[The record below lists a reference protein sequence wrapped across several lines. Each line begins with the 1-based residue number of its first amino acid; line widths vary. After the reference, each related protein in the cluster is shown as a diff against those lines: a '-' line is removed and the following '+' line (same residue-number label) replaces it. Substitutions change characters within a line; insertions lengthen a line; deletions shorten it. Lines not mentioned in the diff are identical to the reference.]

1 MKRLFMLLLCMQY
14 IVSLC
19 AQSVTASLQNVSAEN
34 AFAVIQQQTG
44 YEFLYNNESVK
55 KAGTISLSVKKAT
68 LESALQQCFSQIPFT
83 WKVVDKTIV
92 VTPKA
97 VVAAMAAEY
106 TIIGK
111 VLSSDNKQPLI
122 GATIRVK
129 GTDKGATT
137 NSSGA
142 FAITTGIQHP
152 LLQVSFLGYITKEI
166 RAEEEQIIYLEE
178 DKKKL
183 SEVVVTSGYVTLP
196 KERATG
202 SFSQVD
208 KSQLDKRIST
218 NIIDKLEGLSTGLS
232 FSRSV
237 TSDKPKLSLRGRSTL
252 FSEDQPLIVV
262 NGFPIEGDMNSI
274 DPDDVES
281 VTILKD
287 AAAASIW
294 GVRAANG
301 VIVIT
306 TRQGKLN
313 QRPTVEVRTNIIFGK
328 KPDFSQLHLMSTS
341 DYIDAQQILF
351 KAGRFNSLFTP
362 GSRSPIAEAV
372 QIWKDE
378 KDGKITSDIATQRVN
393 ALRNIDILD
402 DYSRLF
408 TRNTLTQQYQVNVGG
423 GSDNMQYYLSAGYDK
438 NANYMVGNDYE
449 RFTLNTSN
457 TVRVTKKLELSIA
470 GQLSQGNTRNPF
482 DVNGGSS
489 FDIISGSRN
498 ATNVS
503 AQIPAPYTRLVDDNG
518 NALKIPWVYNDAFKQ
533 QGYDQGFLN
542 MDYYPL
548 TEFQLM
554 NRQVKSMAV
563 NVRLGANYEITK
575 GLNLD
580 LKYNLEKNNGLD
592 RNLQDQN
599 SFMVRDN
606 VNLFSEIMPDG
617 EQVRHLPLGD
627 ILTQGKSELTAQ
639 TFRGQLNFNRN
650 WREKHT
656 VAAIAGAESREIL
669 REGNTQRLF
678 GYNDRTLQYADVDMV
693 TQFPD
698 YYGFTNSIGSVLGV
712 GTPVTYI
719 KDRFISYFTNASYTY
734 LNRYTLSASG
744 RVDGSN
750 LFGAQRNRRLNP
762 LWSIGAAWQ
771 VQREKFFHVEW
782 VDMLKL
788 RATYGFNGNINKTAT
803 AYTTASLMP
812 SGENATSFIPYANI
826 INPANPNLRWE
837 KVGQVN
843 LGADFSL
850 FRESLSGSLEYF
862 NKRAQDLF
870 GSAFM
875 APSSGFNSISSN
887 IAAMRTHGW
896 ELKLD
901 SRNISTNHFRWN
913 TTFMLSIAK
922 DKVTKFYNTGS
933 NMSPSTFLLYGGRDD
948 DDRTTYLPVEGYPLF
963 GLWAY
968 PWGGLDAKGNATIIG
983 PDGKIITDR
992 FDAGRIYD
1000 NIYKMKYMGAVNP
1013 PVFGSLANTFTY
1025 KQLSLTVNILYK
1037 LGHYYRGSD
1046 PGYTTMAV
1054 MYQRGPDSFKDR
1066 WKQPGDEKKTNMP
1079 AFTAVRAQDRVNN
1092 DFYQYSD
1099 VNVHKADHV
1108 RLQDVLLSYDITRQT
1123 VASLPVSRITL
1134 YAQASN
1140 LGIIWRANKQ
1150 GIDPD
1155 YAPQT
1160 FSSVMPPMRTLA
1172 IGAKVGF

>member
-1 MKRLFMLLLCMQY
+1 MKRLSILLLCMQY
-14 IVSLC
+14 IGSLC
-19 AQSVTASLQNVSAEN
+19 AQSVTTSLQQVPVEK

-44 YEFLYNNESVK
+44 YEFLYNNESIK
-55 KAGTISLSVKKAT
+55 KAGTVSLSVKQAS
-68 LESALQQCFSQIPFT
+68 LEAALQQCFSQIPFT

-92 VTPKA
+92 VTPKGTTA
-97 VVAAMAAEY
+97 AAEY
-106 TIIGK
+106 TISGR
-111 VLSSDNKQPLI
+111 VLSYEGKQPLI
-122 GATIRVK
+122 GATVRVR

-142 FAITTGIQHP
+142 FTITTGIQHP
-152 LLQVSFLGYITKEI
+152 VLQVSFLGYITKEL
-166 RAEEEQIIYLEE
+166 RAEDNGVIYLEE

-183 SEVVVTSGYVTLP
+183 NEVVVTTGYITLP

-208 KSQLDKRIST
+208 KSQLDKRVST
-218 NIIDKLEGLSTGLS
+218 NILDKLEGLSTGLS

-262 NGFPIEGDMNSI
+262 NGFPIEGDLNSI

-281 VTILKD
+281 ITILKD

-313 QRPTVEVRTNIIFGK
+313 QRPTVEARSNIIFGK
-328 KPDFSQLHLMSTS
+328 KPDYSQLHLMSSS

-351 KAGRFNSLFTP
+351 KAGRFNSLFSP
-362 GSRSPIAEAV
+362 GSRQPIPEAV
-372 QIWKDE
+372 QIWKDA
-378 KDGKITSDIATQRVN
+378 KDGKITNEVATQKVD
-393 ALRNIDILD
+393 ALRNIEILD

-408 TRNTLTQQYQVNVGG
+408 TRNTLTQQYQVNVSG
-423 GSDNMQYYLSAGYDK
+423 GSENMQYYLSAGYDK

-449 RFTLNTSN
+449 RFTLNTNN

-470 GQLSQGNTRNPF
+470 GQLSQGNTTNPF
-482 DVNGGSS
+482 DVNSGSP
-489 FDIISGSRN
+489 FDMISGSRS

-503 AQIPAPYTRLVDDNG
+503 AQIPSPYTRLVDDKG
-518 NALKIPWVYNDAFKQ
+518 NALKIPWMYNDAFKQ
-533 QGYDQGFLN
+533 NGYNQGLLN

-548 TEFQLM
+548 TEYQMM
-554 NRQVKSMAV
+554 NRHIKSMAV
-563 NVRLGANYEITK
+563 NVRLGANYEIAK

-580 LKYNLEKNNGLD
+580 LKYNLEKNTGSD
-592 RNLQDQN
+592 RDLADQRR
-599 SFMVRDN
+599 FWVRDN
-606 VNLFSEIMPDG
+606 VNLFSETIDG

-627 ILTQGKSELTAQ
+627 ILTLGKTELTAQ
-639 TFRGQLNFNRN
+639 TFRSQLNFNHI
-650 WREKHT
+650 WGKKHT
-656 VAAIAGAESREIL
+656 IAAIAGAEAREIL
-669 REGNTQRLF
+669 REGNKQRLF

-698 YYGFTNSIGSVLGV
+698 LYGFTNSIGSVLGV
-712 GTPVTYI
+712 GTPITYI
-719 KDRFISYFTNASYTY
+719 KDRFVSYFTNASYTY

-750 LFGAQRNRRLNP
+750 LFGVQRNRRLNP
-762 LWSIGAAWQ
+762 LWSVGAAWQ
-771 VQREKFFHVEW
+771 IQRERFFHVNW

-812 SGENATSFIPYANI
+812 SGENSTSFIPYANI

-843 LGADFSL
+843 LGVDFAL
-850 FRESLSGSLEYF
+850 FHETLSGSLEYF

-870 GSAFM
+870 GSDFL
-875 APSSGFNSISSN
+875 APSTGFNSVSSN
-887 IAAMRTHGW
+887 IAAMRTNGW

-901 SRNISTNHFRWN
+901 SRNISTNNFRWN

-922 DKVTKFYNTGS
+922 DKVTKFYNTGGDM
-933 NMSPSTFLLYGGRDD
+933 NPSLFLLYGGRDD
-948 DDRTTYLPVEGYPLF
+948 DDKSTYLPVEGYPLF
-963 GLWAY
+963 GIWAY
-968 PWGGLDAKGNATIIG
+968 PWGGLDAKGNATILG
-983 PDGKIITDR
+983 PDGKTVTDR
-992 FDAGRIYD
+992 FEAGRLYD
-1000 NIYKMKYMGAVNP
+1000 NIYKMKYIGAVNP
-1013 PVFGSLANTFTY
+1013 PVFGSLANTFSY
-1025 KQLSLTVNILYK
+1025 KQLSLTVNLLYK
-1037 LGHYYRGSD
+1037 LGHYYRRSD
-1046 PGYTTMAV
+1046 LGYYTMAV

-1066 WKQPGDEKKTNMP
+1066 WKQPGDEKKTNIP
-1079 AFTAVRAQDRVNN
+1079 AFTAVRTQDRVNN

-1099 VNVHKADHV
+1099 VNVDKADHI

-1123 VASLPVSRITL
+1123 VARLPVNRITL

-1140 LGIIWRANKQ
+1140 LGIIWRANKN

-1160 FSSVMPPMRTLA
+1160 FSSVMPPVRTLA

>member
-1 MKRLFMLLLCMQY
+1 MKRLFILLLCMQY
-14 IVSLC
+14 IVPLC
-19 AQSVTASLQNVSAEN
+19 AQSVTASLQNVSVEK
-34 AFAVIQQQTG
+34 AFAAIQQQTG
-44 YEFLYNNESVK
+44 YEFLYNNELIR
-55 KAGTISLSVKKAT
+55 KAGTIDLSVKKAS
-68 LESALQQCFSQIPFT
+68 LEAALQQCFSQIPFT

-97 VVAAMAAEY
+97 VAAEY
-106 TIIGK
+106 TINGK
-111 VLSSDNKQPLI
+111 VMSGDSRKPLV
-122 GATIRVK
+122 GATVRVK
-129 GTDKGATT
+129 GTDRGATT
-137 NSSGA
+137 NASGD
-142 FAITTGIQHP
+142 FTITTGMQHP
-152 LLQVSFLGYITKEI
+152 VLQVSFLGYIGKEVKG
-166 RAEEEQIIYLEE
+166 EEEIVIYLEE
-178 DKKKL
+178 DKQKL
-183 SEVVVTSGYVTLP
+183 SEVVVTTGYITLP

-237 TSDKPKLSLRGRSTL
+237 TADKPKLSLRGRSTL

-262 NGFPIEGDMNSI
+262 NGFPIEGDLNTI

-281 VTILKD
+281 ITILKD

-306 TRQGKLN
+306 TRQGKFN
-313 QRPTVEVRTNIIFGK
+313 QRPVVEARTNIVFGQ
-328 KPDFSQLHLMSTS
+328 KPDYGQLHLMSTS

-351 KAGRFNSLFTP
+351 KAGRYNTMFTP
-362 GSRSPIAEAV
+362 GNRQPIPEAA

-378 KDGKITSDIATQRVN
+378 KDGKISSSVATQKID

-408 TRNTLTQQYQVNVGG
+408 TRSTLTQQYQVNVSG

-457 TVRVTKKLELSIA
+457 TVRVTKKLELSIV
-470 GQLSQGNTRNPF
+470 GQLSQGNTSNPF
-482 DVNGGSS
+482 DVTGSS
-489 FDIISGSRN
+489 PFDIISGSRS

-503 AQIPAPYTRLVDDNG
+503 SQIPSPYTRLVDDNG
-518 NALKIPWVYNDAFKQ
+518 NALKVPWFYNDAFKQ
-533 QGYDQGFLN
+533 QGYEQGFVN

-548 TEFQLM
+548 TEYQLM
-554 NRQVKSMAV
+554 NRHIKSTSM
-563 NVRLGANYEITK
+563 NVRLGANYEIIK

-580 LKYNLEKNNGLD
+580 LKYNLEKSTGSD
-592 RNLQDQN
+592 RDLQNQN
-599 SFMVRDN
+599 AFTVRDN
-606 VNLFSEIMPDG
+606 VNLFSETMPDG
-617 EQVRHLPLGD
+617 ELVRHLPLGD
-627 ILTQGKSELTAQ
+627 ILTLANNNLTAQ
-639 TFRGQLNFNRN
+639 TFRGQLNFNRH
-650 WREKHT
+650 WGEKHT
-656 VAAIAGAESREIL
+656 IAAIAGAESREIL
-669 REGNTQRLF
+669 REGNKQRLF
-678 GYNDRTLQYADVDMV
+678 GYNDRTLQYADVDMT
-693 TQFPD
+693 TQFPN
-698 YYGFTNSIGSVLGV
+698 YFGFTNSIGSALGV
-712 GTPVTYI
+712 GIPVSYI
-719 KDRFISYFTNASYTY
+719 KDRFISYFSNVSYTY

-750 LFGAQRNRRLNP
+750 LFGVQRNRRLNP
-762 LWSIGAAWQ
+762 LWSVGAAWQ
-771 VQREKFFHVEW
+771 LQRESFFHADW

-803 AYTTASLMP
+803 AYTTASLM
-812 SGENATSFIPYANI
+812 SAGENATSYIPYATI

-843 LGADFSL
+843 LGVDFAL
-850 FRESLSGSLEYF
+850 LHETLTGSFEYF

-870 GSAFM
+870 GSAFV
-875 APSSGFNSISSN
+875 APSTGFNSISSN
-887 IAAMRTHGW
+887 IAAMRTNGW

-913 TTFMLSIAK
+913 TTFMLSVAK
-922 DKVTKFYNTGS
+922 DKVTKFYNTNS
-933 NMSPSTFLLYGGRDD
+933 AMNPSTFLLYGGRDD
-948 DDRTTYLPVEGYPLF
+948 DDKSTYLPVEGYPLF
-963 GLWAY
+963 GIWAY
-968 PWGGLDAKGNATIIG
+968 PWGGLDANGNATIIG
-983 PDGKIITDR
+983 PDGKTITDR

-1013 PVFGSLANTFTY
+1013 PVFGSLSNTFSY
-1025 KQLSLTVNILYK
+1025 NQLSLTVNILYK
-1037 LGHYYRGSD
+1037 FGHYYRGSD
-1046 PGYTTMAV
+1046 LGYYTMAV

-1066 WKQPGDEKKTNMP
+1066 WKQAGDEKKTDIP
-1079 AFTAVRAQDRVNN
+1079 AFTAVRTQDRVNN

-1099 VNVHKADHV
+1099 VNVHKADHI
-1108 RLQDVLLSYDITRQT
+1108 RLQDILLSYDITRQT
-1123 VASLPVSRITL
+1123 VARLPVSRITL

-1140 LGIIWRANKQ
+1140 LGIIWRAYKN

-1160 FSSVMPPMRTLA
+1160 FSSVMPPVRTLA

>member
-1 MKRLFMLLLCMQY
+1 MKRLFVLLLCMQY
-14 IVSLC
+14 IVPLC
-19 AQSVTASLQNVSAEN
+19 AQSVTASLQHVSAEK

-55 KAGTISLSVKKAT
+55 KAGTISLSVKQAT
-68 LESALQQCFSQIPFT
+68 LETALQQCFSQIPFT

-92 VTPKA
+92 VTPKP
-97 VVAAMAAEY
+97 VAATAEY
-106 TIIGK
+106 TISGRI
-111 VLSSDNKQPLI
+111 LSLDSKQPLI

-129 GTDKGATT
+129 GTDKGATS

-142 FAITTGIQHP
+142 FAITTGMQHP

-166 RAEEEQIIYLEE
+166 RGEEEQIIYLEE

-183 SEVVVTSGYVTLP
+183 NEVVVTTGYITLP

-208 KSQLDKRIST
+208 KSQLDKRITT
-218 NIIDKLEGLSTGLS
+218 NILDKLEGLSTGLS

-262 NGFPIEGDMNSI
+262 NGFPIEGDLNSI

-281 VTILKD
+281 ITILKD

-313 QRPTVEVRTNIIFGK
+313 QRPSVEARTNIVFGK
-328 KPDFSQLHLMSTS
+328 KPDYSQLHLMSTS

-351 KAGRFNSLFTP
+351 KAGRFNNLFSV
-362 GSRSPIAEAV
+362 GSRLPIPEAV

-378 KDGKITSDIATQRVN
+378 KDGKISSDIAAQKVN
-393 ALRNIDILD
+393 ALRSIDILD

-408 TRNTLTQQYQVNVGG
+408 TRNTLTQQYQVNVSGG
-423 GSDNMQYYLSAGYDK
+423 GENMQYYLSAGYDK

-470 GQLSQGNTRNPF
+470 GQLSQGNATNPF
-482 DVNGGSS
+482 DVTGSS
-489 FDIISGSRN
+489 AFDIISGSRS

-503 AQIPAPYTRLVDDNG
+503 AQIPSPYSRLVDDNG
-518 NALKIPWVYNDAFKQ
+518 NALKVPWFYNDAFKQ
-533 QGYDQGFLN
+533 HGYDQGFLN
-542 MDYYPL
+542 MDYSPL
-548 TEFQLM
+548 TEYQLM
-554 NRQVKSMAV
+554 NRREKSMAV
-563 NVRLGANYEITK
+563 NVRLGVNYEIIK

-580 LKYNLEKNNGLD
+580 LKYNLEKNNGSD

-599 SFMVRDN
+599 TFMVRDN
-606 VNLFSEIMPDG
+606 VNLFSETMPDG
-617 EQVRHLPLGD
+617 ELVRHLPLGD
-627 ILTQGKSELTAQ
+627 ILTLAKNDLTAQ
-639 TFRGQLNFNRN
+639 TFRGQLNFNRS
-650 WREKHT
+650 WRQKHV

-669 REGNTQRLF
+669 REGNRQRLF
-678 GYNDRTLQYADVDMV
+678 GYNDHTLQFADVDMV
-693 TQFPD
+693 TQFPN
-698 YYGFTNSIGSVLGV
+698 YFGFTNSIGSSLGV
-712 GTPVTYI
+712 GIPVTYI

-750 LFGAQRNRRLNP
+750 LFGVQRNRRLNP
-762 LWSIGAAWQ
+762 LWSVGAAWQ
-771 VQREKFFHVEW
+771 VQREKFFHADW

-788 RATYGFNGNINKTAT
+788 RVTYGFNGNINKTAT
-803 AYTTASLMP
+803 AYTTANLLP
-812 SGENATSFIPYANI
+812 SGENATSYIPYANI

-843 LGADFSL
+843 LGVDFAL
-850 FRESLSGSLEYF
+850 FHESLNGSLEYF

-870 GSAFM
+870 GSAFL
-875 APSSGFNSISSN
+875 APSTGFNSISSN

-901 SRNISTNHFRWN
+901 SRNISTNNFRWN
-913 TTFMLSIAK
+913 TTLMVSVAK

-933 NMSPSTFLLYGGRDD
+933 SMNPSLFLLYGGRDD
-948 DDRTTYLPVEGYPLF
+948 DDRSTYLPVEGYPLF

-968 PWGGLDAKGNATIIG
+968 PWGGLDAKGNASIIG
-983 PDGKIITDR
+983 PDGKAIRDR
-992 FDAGRIYD
+992 LEAGRIYD

-1013 PVFGSLANTFTY
+1013 PVFGSVANTFSY
-1025 KQLSLTVNILYK
+1025 KQLSVTVNILYK

-1046 PGYTTMAV
+1046 PGYFTMAA
-1054 MYQRGPDSFKDR
+1054 MYQRGPDIFKDR
-1066 WKQPGDEKKTNMP
+1066 WKQVGDEAKTNIP
-1079 AFTAVRAQDRVNN
+1079 AFTGVRAQDRTNN
-1092 DFYQYSD
+1092 DLYQYSD
-1099 VNVHKADHV
+1099 VNVNKADHV
-1108 RLQDVLLSYDITRQT
+1108 RLQDILLSYDITRQT

-1140 LGIIWRANKQ
+1140 LGIIWRANKN

-1160 FSSVMPPMRTLA
+1160 FSSVMPPVRTLA

>member
-14 IVSLC
+14 IVPLC
-19 AQSVTASLQNVSAEN
+19 AQSVTASLQNVSAEK

-92 VTPKA
+92 VTPKPA
-97 VVAAMAAEY
+97 VPGTTAEY
-106 TIIGK
+106 TISGR
-111 VLSSDNKQPLI
+111 VLAQESKQPLI

-129 GTDKGATT
+129 GTDKGATS
-137 NSSGA
+137 NGSGA
-142 FAITTGIQHP
+142 FSITTGGQHP

-183 SEVVVTSGYVTLP
+183 SEIVVTTGYVTLP

-218 NIIDKLEGLSTGLS
+218 NILDKLEGLSTGLS

-262 NGFPIEGDMNSI
+262 NGFPIEGDLNSI

-281 VTILKD
+281 ITILKD

-313 QRPTVEVRTNIIFGK
+313 QHPSVEARSNIVFGK
-328 KPDFSQLHLMSTS
+328 KPDYGQLHLMSTS

-351 KAGRFNSLFTP
+351 KAGRFNNLFSP
-362 GSRSPIAEAV
+362 GSRLPVPEAV

-378 KDGKITSDIATQRVN
+378 KDGKITSDAATQKIN
-393 ALRNIDILD
+393 SLRNIDILD

-408 TRNTLTQQYQVNVGG
+408 TRNTLTQQYQVNVSG
-423 GSDNMQYYLSAGYDK
+423 GSESMQYYLSAGYDK

-457 TVRVTKKLELSIA
+457 TVRVTKKMEVSIA
-470 GQLSQGNTRNPF
+470 GQLSQGNTTNPF
-482 DVNGGSS
+482 DVNGGST
-489 FDIISGSRN
+489 FDVISGSRS
-498 ATNVS
+498 ATNIS
-503 AQIPAPYTRLVDDNG
+503 AQIPSPYSRLVDDNG
-518 NALKIPWVYNDAFKQ
+518 KALSVPWFYNDAFKQ
-533 QGYDQGFLN
+533 HGYDQGFLN
-542 MDYYPL
+542 MDYVPL
-548 TEFQLM
+548 NEFQLM
-554 NRQVKSMAV
+554 NRRVKSMAV
-563 NVRLGANYEITK
+563 NVRLGVNYEIAK

-580 LKYNLEKNNGLD
+580 LKYNLEKNTGSD

-599 SFMVRDN
+599 TFMVRDN
-606 VNLFSEIMPDG
+606 INLFSETIDG
-617 EQVRHLPLGD
+617 ELVRHLPLGD
-627 ILTQGKSELTAQ
+627 ILTLMKTDLTAQ

-650 WREKHT
+650 WREKHA
-656 VAAIAGAESREIL
+656 VAVIAGAETREIL

-678 GYNDRTLQYADVDMV
+678 GYNDHTLQYADVDMV
-693 TQFPD
+693 TQFPN
-698 YYGFTNSIGSVLGV
+698 YFGFTNSIGSAMGV
-712 GTPVTYI
+712 GRPVTYI
-719 KDRFISYFTNASYTY
+719 KDRFVSYFTNASYTY

-750 LFGAQRNRRLNP
+750 LFGVQRNRRLNP
-762 LWSIGAAWQ
+762 LWSVGGAWQ
-771 VQREKFFHVEW
+771 LQREKFFHADW

-788 RATYGFNGNINKTAT
+788 RVTYGFNGNINKTAT
-803 AYTTASLMP
+803 AYTTANLMP
-812 SGENATSFIPYANI
+812 SGENATSYIPYATI

-843 LGADFSL
+843 IGADFSL
-850 FRESLSGSLEYF
+850 FHESLNGSLEYF

-870 GSAFM
+870 GSAFL
-875 APSSGFNSISSN
+875 APSTGFNSVSSN

-901 SRNISTNHFRWN
+901 SRNISTNNFRWN
-913 TTFMLSIAK
+913 TTFMVSVAK

-933 NMSPSTFLLYGGRDD
+933 SMNPSSFLLYGGRDD
-948 DDRTTYLPVEGYPLF
+948 DDRSTYLPVEGYPLF

-968 PWGGLDAKGNATIIG
+968 PWGGLDAKGNASVIG
-983 PDGKIITDR
+983 PDGKPITDR
-992 FDAGRIYD
+992 LVAGRLYD
-1000 NIYKMKYMGAVNP
+1000 NIYKLKYMGPVNP

-1046 PGYTTMAV
+1046 PGYYTMAA
-1054 MYQRGPDSFKDR
+1054 MYQRGPDIFKDR
-1066 WKQPGDEKKTNMP
+1066 WKQAGDEKKTNIP
-1079 AFTAVRAQDRVNN
+1079 AFSGVRAQDRTNN

-1099 VNVHKADHV
+1099 VNVNKADHV

-1123 VASLPVSRITL
+1123 MAGLPVSRITL

-1140 LGIIWRANKQ
+1140 LGIIWRATKN

-1160 FSSVMPPMRTLA
+1160 FSSVMPPVRTLA